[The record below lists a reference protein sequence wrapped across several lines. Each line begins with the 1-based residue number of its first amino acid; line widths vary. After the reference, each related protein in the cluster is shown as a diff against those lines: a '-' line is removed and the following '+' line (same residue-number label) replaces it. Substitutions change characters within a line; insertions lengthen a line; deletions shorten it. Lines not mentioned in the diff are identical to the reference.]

1 MRERFYRT
9 MTRMIQAVLAT
20 DEETMA
26 RLSGVSGHRLC
37 VELTDWQWKSTIIF
51 QTDSIVWQA
60 DDGRTADVVIAGSS
74 RAFFALW
81 RAEGDTSA
89 LFEHPVH
96 IQGHAALAEQC
107 QAILRGL
114 DIDYES
120 LMARYVGDGVAYRV
134 GQVGRLVSR
143 QVKIMRQQALEQCVV
158 YLQRECDLLPT
169 RVEMKQLVQQVRGCR
184 DRLAR
189 LEAQQQRGAGA

>member
-1 MRERFYRT
+1 MRERFYHIV
-9 MTRMIQAVLAT
+9 TRVMQTALTT
-20 DEETMA
+20 DQETMA
-26 RLSGVSGHRLC
+26 RLSAVSGHRLC
-37 VELTDWQWKSTIIF
+37 VELTDWHWKSIIIF
-51 QTDSIVWQA
+51 NSDGIVWKA
-60 DDGRTADVVIAGSS
+60 DDGETTDVVIAGSS

-81 RAEGDTSA
+81 RADGDTSA

-120 LMARYVGDGVAYRV
+120 LMARYVGDSIAYRV
-134 GQVGRLVSR
+134 GQMGRLLSDKVNM
-143 QVKIMRQQALEQCVV
+143 MRQQALEQCVV

-169 RVEMKQLVQQVRGCR
+169 RTEMNQLIQQVRGCR

-189 LEAQQQRGAGA
+189 LEAQRQKGGGI